1 MRLKISLMNLLK
13 ALNNRRKITKRIL
26 AMFRRACSLF

>member
-13 ALNNRRKITKRIL
+13 ALNNIRNITKRIL